1 MKTLVEHALAC
12 SLFFCGS
19 AWAQIRV
26 VTLPSKSPLVDFRIV
41 FLTGA
46 AYDPPEK
53 LGVAN
58 LTASQIAGGGTRE
71 LTYKQFVDAMF
82 PMAAT
87 ISSQVDKEMITF
99 YGSTDIHNLEKYYT
113 LLRGILLNPGWREA
127 DLRRIK
133 DRQINFLRVSLRE
146 SNEEELAK
154 EVLYQTI
161 YAGRP
166 YGHQNTGTLSA
177 LQRMTMGDVRHFY
190 ESQFTQTNLVIGI
203 GGGYPEGFPD
213 RVKKDFEA
221 LPKGAP
227 TPREMPPPRSAGSPQ
242 ALLIEKQTRSVAI
255 SLGTPLEV
263 KRGDPDFLPLLVAQ
277 SYLGQHRVSG
287 GRLFDRMRELRGLNY
302 GDYAYIEYFP
312 RGMFRFEPDPNLARQ
327 QQIFQIWIRPVPPEA
342 AHFALRL
349 ALFELD
355 KMIREGLTPEAFE
368 RTRSFL
374 VKNVNLLIKTK
385 QAGLGYAIDSLFY
398 GIPDYNSYVRN
409 GLAKLTVKE
418 VNDAISRQLRTD
430 DIRIVAVAQNC
441 EELKRRLAGN
451 LFSQMKYNSDKP
463 EAVLEEDEI
472 VERWRIAL
480 KPESIQIV
488 PAASLFE

>member
-1 MKTLVEHALAC
+1 MKCVCGLL
-12 SLFFCGS
+12 LFTCA

-26 VTLPSKSPLVDFRIV
+26 VALPSKSPLVDFRIV

-46 AYDPPEK
+46 AYDPPDK
-53 LGVAN
+53 PGLAS

-71 LTYKQFVDAMF
+71 LTYKQVVDAMF
-82 PMAAT
+82 PMAT
-87 ISSQVDKEMITF
+87 SVSSQVDKEMITF
-99 YGSTDIHNLEKYYT
+99 YGSTDVHNLEKYYA

-133 DRQINFLRVSLRE
+133 DRQITFLRVSLRE

-161 YAGRP
+161 YAGRA
-166 YGHQNTGTLSA
+166 YGHLSA
-177 LQRMTMGDVRHFY
+177 GTAPALQAMTMGDLQRFY

-203 GGGYPEGFPD
+203 GGGYPEGFAD

-227 TPREMPPPRSAGSPQ
+227 SPRMMPPPKSAGSPQ
-242 ALLIEKQTRSVAI
+242 AVLIEKQTRSVAF
-255 SLGTPLEV
+255 SVGTPLDV
-263 KRGDPDFLPLLVAQ
+263 KRGDPDFPALLVAQ

-287 GRLFDRMRELRGLNY
+287 GRLFDRMRDLRGLNY

-312 RGMFRFEPDPNLARQ
+312 RGMFRMEPEPNLARQ
-327 QQIFQIWIRPVPPEA
+327 QQIFQIWIRPVPPEV

-349 ALFELD
+349 ALYELD
-355 KMIREGLTPEAFE
+355 KLIHDGLTPEAFE

-385 QAGLGYAIDSLFY
+385 QAELGYAIDSLYY
-398 GIPDYNSYVRN
+398 GISDYNSYVRN
-409 GLAKLTVKE
+409 ALAKLTVKE
-418 VNDAISRQLRTD
+418 VNDAIGRQLRTD

-441 EELKRRLAGN
+441 AELKRKLAGN
-451 LFSQMKYNSDKP
+451 LFSPMKYNSDKP
-463 EAVLEEDEI
+463 EDVLEEDKI

-480 KPESIQIV
+480 KPESIQV
-488 PAASLFE
+488 APASSLFE